1 MADMTG
7 TTLASYLAEVWS
19 PKVSVTYR
27 AKTVLVPLMDHRWEP
42 ELGVGMGD
50 TVNVAGFTQNTGAA
64 NRGAGTGTFGTG
76 ATLTFTANTE
86 AQTQIKVDRF
96 YYMAD
101 RRPLE
106 MDGQVMPALNPL
118 LAAGRGQAIA
128 LQVDADLAADNTN
141 GLDAF
146 STVVGTDNVDVTE
159 DDLITI
165 QTNLNNQN
173 APDSDRYLVV
183 SPATFASI
191 IKIEAIR
198 NQLYAPAIGS
208 LSGNAGQGFVGGPVY
223 SLMVFMSNNLESG
236 SNGKKNAG
244 FHTEAIAFIEQM
256 STQTLQ
262 DVNIEDG
269 GFRQFL
275 TFQTCGFKEIKDAFG
290 NELDGK

>member
-7 TTLASYLAEVWS
+7 TTLATYLKEVWS

-27 AKTVLVPLMDHRWEP
+27 SETVLNPLLDHKWEP

-76 ATLTFTANTE
+76 ASLTFTANTE
-86 AQTQIKVDRF
+86 TQTQIVVNRF

-101 RRPLE
+101 RKPLE
-106 MDGQVMPALNPL
+106 LAGQVMPVLDPL

-128 LQVDADLAADNTN
+128 LQVDADIAGDNSA

-146 STVVGTDNVDVTE
+146 TTVVGTDNVDITE
-159 DDLITI
+159 DDLLTI
-165 QTNLNNQN
+165 QTNLDNQN
-173 APDSDRYLVV
+173 APASDRFLVV
-183 SPATFASI
+183 SNASYTSLL
-191 IKIEAIR
+191 KVESFK
-198 NQLYAPAIGS
+198 NSLYAGAIGN
-208 LSGNAGQGFVGGPVY
+208 LRGDVGQGYAGPLLSFSVY
-223 SLMVFMSNNLESG
+223 KSNNLESG
-236 SNGKKNAG
+236 TSGKKNAG
-244 FHTEAIAFIEQM
+244 FHREAIAFIEQM
-256 STQTLQ
+256 ATQTVE

-269 GFRQFL
+269 GFRQYL
-275 TFQTCGFKEIKDAFG
+275 TFQTCGFKHIKTAFG